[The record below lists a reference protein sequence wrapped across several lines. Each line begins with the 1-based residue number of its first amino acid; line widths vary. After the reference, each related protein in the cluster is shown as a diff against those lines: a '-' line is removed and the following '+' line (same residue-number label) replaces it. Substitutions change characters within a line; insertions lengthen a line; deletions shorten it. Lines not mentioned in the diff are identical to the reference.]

1 MAAGRYNFK
10 IEQGSTVDFT
20 INYKDSENS
29 PINLHGYE
37 ARMMIKSQDRKIT
50 YATLSSSVQAD
61 GSGIDLNPPDA
72 FGNTLPKESGSLRL
86 YISAATSSA
95 FDFTTA
101 LYDLEIYSSSF
112 NSAAGQNVELVT
124 KVLTGGIGLIK
135 EVTT

>member
-20 INYKDSENS
+20 INYKDSADT

-37 ARMMIKSQDRKIT
+37 ARMMIKSQDRQTT
-50 YATLSSSVQAD
+50 YASLSSSIQAD
-61 GSGIDLNPPDA
+61 GSGIDMNPPDA
-72 FGNTLPKESGSLRL
+72 FGNILPKTSGSLRL

-95 FDFTTA
+95 FNFSTA
-101 LYDLEIYSSSF
+101 VYDLELYSSSY
-112 NSAAGQNVELVT
+112 NAAAGQNVELVT
-124 KVLTGGIGLIK
+124 KILTGGIGLIK